1 MICFKMRPQIVK
13 RKLERK
19 ARPTP
24 SINLDLSLFSGRLGL
39 ASSSVPGMLSLSMM
53 LTASE
58 LTILHWNHSVFRG
71 RRPIVRAGQDGLFG
85 NKQQLSSRVA
95 TAKCHVGNIYSG
107 GK

>member
-1 MICFKMRPQIVK
+1 MICFNIRPQIVK

-19 ARPTP
+19 ASPTP
-24 SINLDLSLFSGRLGL
+24 SIILDLSLFSGELGFE
-39 ASSSVPGMLSLSMM
+39 SSSPPGRLSLSMM